1 MSTTTQKRQRVGRP
15 PVRRHEFLRMLVPAL
30 AWACLPTRPGWAQ
43 SGAGATTT
51 TTTTGSADLSSFSVS
66 GGTPGSWVQAALT
79 RHQSLIAAR
88 VTAARGGET
97 AGVRPDDAGE
107 ETGDVSSTA
116 DTRSSLSDL
125 STLFGQYSDSLGS
138 LDSLS
143 SLLGLLTASSTDGAA
158 ATTTTSKSGNA
169 QSSLAGAETP
179 TPSAGVARAGGE
191 ASNGTG
197 SSDGIRDAVLN
208 GFGLTSEPTDF
219 IEAFKALLEPL
230 VLPPAESPSDVGEHP

>member
-1 MSTTTQKRQRVGRP
+1 MSTTTQKRQCVGRP
-15 PVRRHEFLRMLVPAL
+15 PVRRHELLRMLVPAL
-30 AWACLPTRPGWAQ
+30 AWACLPTHPGWAQ
-43 SGAGATTT
+43 SDEESTTAST
-51 TTTTGSADLSSFSVS
+51 TSSADLSSFSIS
-66 GGTPGSWVQAALT
+66 GGTPGSWVQAAVA
-79 RHQSLIAAR
+79 RHQGYIAAR
-88 VTAARGGET
+88 VTAARNGET
-97 AGVRPDDAGE
+97 AGVRSDDAGE
-107 ETGDVSSTA
+107 DTGDASNTA

-158 ATTTTSKSGNA
+158 ATTTTSKSGNT
-169 QSSLAGAETP
+169 QSSVAGAETP
-179 TPSAGVARAGGE
+179 TLSAGVARAGGE